1 MATKHVQ
8 QYKLDNYEES
18 GPDSGPENIS
28 TTWVRNP
35 SWLPMPAVTAADE
48 KFCALVAVYEDTPIA
63 FPRFSPKLFIGT
75 GSPLY
80 WRVDWGD
87 GVEQT
92 YLVSNNVVFQSSY
105 RYNYTDSFLNG
116 TNAPVTISTTEIQRT
131 AHGYSDGMEVKLY
144 DLTGPTNVREEAI
157 YYVVNSS
164 TNSFQLSE
172 TVGGTAIVF
181 NATGSANL
189 LPYKQAV
196 ITITCDAQIDVVAYP
211 LATANIDNVVQP
223 GQSTSFGADAN
234 VLEMSMSFPNLI
246 SGMSFSQVSY
256 SNSQNYINFRTCEQ
270 VSIYNMGACLD
281 INYLFSGFFSLA
293 SIPVFNIANSVSSFN
308 QCFANCS
315 MLEFVPESLNTSGLT
330 DFSHMFQY
338 CYALKKVPFMD
349 TSSATHTQHM
359 FFACYKLEEIPPYDF
374 SSVRHAYHMFNS
386 CYKIKTLPNL
396 NFGENLTHID
406 SMFSSCYALEKIPY
420 INFTSV
426 VRASNL
432 FFNCYSLEEVPVLN
446 LPKVGHTSQMFYAC
460 RALKKVTIYAPTS
473 AATYNMFYDCSSL
486 TSIRG
491 AFNSI
496 EDSYQMFYVC
506 EALKSLQ
513 DVDFTGSQPKN
524 CYSMFHGCYSLKKIP
539 YIDFSKAEYTHN
551 MFYGCR
557 SVKDLSHLTFTNKVK
572 SAYTMFGYCYSLQK
586 LPLLD
591 LSNAMRVSDLFT
603 HCYALKDFPAVLN
616 LQSATRV
623 YAMFYNCLSMQ
634 YAPKLNFSS
643 LVGTDTS
650 DYSGPSLVNM
660 FRHCYS
666 LKYIPDIPNL
676 QNITNLSL
684 AFDDCYS
691 LKEIPAMD
699 LSGLTLQSNND
710 FSTTKSL
717 LKFNVTAYSPN
728 VNLYLYWGSMDATSL
743 NEVYTM
749 LPDLTG
755 LTGRTITV
763 TAQAGVASDNP
774 TIATNKNWTVV
785 G

>member
-18 GPDSGPENIS
+18 GPDSAPENIS

-35 SWLPMPAVTAADE
+35 SWLPMPTVTAADE
-48 KFCALVAVYEDTPIA
+48 KFCALVAVYEDSPIA
-63 FPRFSPKLFIGT
+63 FPQFSPKLYFGADT
-75 GSPLY
+75 PLY

-92 YLVSNNVVFQSSY
+92 YLVGSNVYFQSSY

-131 AHGYSDGMEVKLY
+131 AHGYSDGMEVKLH

-196 ITITCDAQIDVVAYP
+196 ITITCDAQIDNMAHP
-211 LATANIDNVVQP
+211 LSTANIDNVIQP

-234 VLEMSMSFPNLI
+234 VLEMSMSFPNLN
-246 SGMSFSQVSY
+246 SGLDFSQVSY
-256 SNSQNYINFRTCEQ
+256 SNASSYINFRTCEQ
-270 VSIYNMGACLD
+270 VSVYNLGSAIGLSHV
-281 INYLFSGFFSLA
+281 FAGFYSLA
-293 SIPVFNIANSVSSFN
+293 SVPVLNIPNSVTSLPHA
-308 QCFANCS
+308 FANCS
-315 MLEFVPESLNTSGLT
+315 NLEFLPANLNTSNVT
-330 DFSHMFQY
+330 DFTHMFQY
-338 CYALKKVPFMD
+338 CYTLKKLPFMD
-349 TSSATHTQHM
+349 TSKAVHAFHM
-359 FFACYKLEEIPPYDF
+359 FYNCHQLQEIPPYDF
-374 SSVRHAYHMFNS
+374 SNVVYGYNMFYN
-386 CYKIKTLPNL
+386 CYKLKKLPNL
-396 NFGENLTHID
+396 KFSKNLVFAD
-406 SMFSSCYALEKIPY
+406 SMFGNCRQLKKVPY
-420 INFTSV
+420 IDFTEV
-426 VRASNL
+426 VRAGSL
-432 FFNCYSLEEVPVLN
+432 FYGCYALEEVPVLN
-446 LPKVGHTSQMFYAC
+446 LPKATNTSSMFQNC
-460 RALKKVTIYAPTS
+460 PSLKKVTIHAPLSQYT
-473 AATYNMFYDCSSL
+473 ANMFISCKSL
-486 TSIRG
+486 TAIRG
-491 AFNSI
+491 TFNSI
-496 EDSYQMFYVC
+496 QDSYQMFYTC
-506 EALKSLQ
+506 MSLHSLE

-524 CYSMFHGCYSLKKIP
+524 CYNMFYECISLKKIP
-539 YIDFSKAEYTHN
+539 YIDFSKTSTTYA
-551 MFYGCR
+551 MFQSCR
-557 SVKDLSHLTFTNKVK
+557 SIEDLSHLTFTNTVK
-572 SAYTMFGYCYSLQK
+572 SAWSMFGYCYTLQK

-591 LSNAMRVSDLFT
+591 LSNSVLTYDMFS
-603 HCYALKDFPAVLN
+603 HCFSLRDFPAVLN
-616 LQSATRV
+616 LQSSVRANS
-623 YAMFYNCLSMQ
+623 MFYNCYSME

-643 LVGTDTS
+643 LLGSVA
-650 DYSGPSLVNM
+650 SGVYLSNM
-660 FRHCYS
+660 FRECYS

-676 QNITNLSL
+676 QNITYLNL
-684 AFDDCYS
+684 AFYRCYS
-691 LKEIPAMD
+691 LKEMPAMD

-710 FSTTKSL
+710 FATSKSL

-763 TAQAGVASDNP
+763 TGQAGVASDNP